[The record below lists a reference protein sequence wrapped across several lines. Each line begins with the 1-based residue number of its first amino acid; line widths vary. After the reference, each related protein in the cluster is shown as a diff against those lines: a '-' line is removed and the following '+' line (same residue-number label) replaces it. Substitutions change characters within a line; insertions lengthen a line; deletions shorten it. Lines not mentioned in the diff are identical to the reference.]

1 MAIILRG
8 DKGSALTHTELDNNF
23 RQFFYSASYSG
34 TSITLFTSASLN
46 NSFEIPNTPPN
57 GEDYFIQI
65 KAGNDPSGSGALF
78 TSSLNYRYDYRQSHL
93 KNTGSFT
100 NTGDG
105 EFTGNLTVGGTITA
119 QTFNTEYV
127 SSSVIF
133 ESGSSQFGD
142 SADDTHIF
150 TGSIKLQGDYTGSD
164 ISIRDWGSVSA
175 SLATLDDS
183 IGATVSYSTL
193 SNIPNGIVSS
203 STQIENLGIDYSS
216 LSNIPNAIVSGSS
229 LGSSAQGEVALTT
242 NGVAATAIDLG
253 LQTTDS
259 PTFAGLTVSG
269 SINATGDITAY
280 HSSDK
285 RLKDNITPIPFAIDK
300 VMQISGNT
308 FDWNNLSENNGA
320 DVGVIAQ
327 EIESVLPQLVV
338 DRDTG
343 YKAVRY
349 DKIVALLIE
358 AVKEQQ
364 SEINELRRSI
374 DRLKEQ

>member
-57 GEDYFIQI
+57 GKEYFIQV

-164 ISIRDWGSVSA
+164 ISIRDWGSVSS
-175 SLATLDDS
+175 SLATLGS
-183 IGATVSYSTL
+183 ATVSYTDLTNVPS
-193 SNIPNGIVSS
+193 G
-203 STQIENLGIDYSS
+203 
-216 LSNIPNAIVSGSS
+216 IVSGSS
-229 LGSSAQGEVALTT
+229 IASSAQGEVALTT
-242 NGVAATAIDLG
+242 NGVAATAVDLG